1 MTEIKYEAG
10 AVSFRVYE
18 NEYSMLPSV
27 DEINVSAFQDA
38 AIVTWTADTESPAE
52 VVLALDGGQV
62 SSLYVE
68 PYEYGKYSVTF
79 EDLVPSSSYTVSI
92 GYSIGGVSG
101 RVRIRQI
108 NTHPSTSYPPYIYLY
123 NVARNSDGSF
133 PKGTR
138 LPLRLYNAAEA
149 EDIVWTFDG
158 DGIAPGP
165 GGYYILEKSGVL
177 KAEAVFPDGTEYI
190 VTKYI
195 EMKGGE

>member
-1 MTEIKYEAG
+1 M
-10 AVSFRVYE
+10 
-18 NEYSMLPSV
+18 
-27 DEINVSAFQDA
+27 
-38 AIVTWTADTESPAE
+38 
-52 VVLALDGGQV
+52 
-62 SSLYVE
+62 
-68 PYEYGKYSVTF
+68 
-79 EDLVPSSSYTVSI
+79 
-92 GYSIGGVSG
+92 
-101 RVRIRQI
+101 RIRQI